1 LNNPP
6 RSLKLLA
13 PILLAPIAFVL
24 SSIFL
29 SYCIEGDQV
38 AYRKLYEALSEA
50 ILSDAVDISVAYT
63 SGAEPLTAIIL
74 WVGAYLG
81 VPKDVYISIINTIFV
96 ISLYLFARK
105 NQVSMSMIFLFLTNF
120 YIIVL
125 ISFAERLK
133 ISYLFLILAGLTV
146 GRIRTF
152 LLFSALLSH
161 FQSIIILFC
170 FGFSYLCGF
179 IKNFFS
185 INDLKKLLIILIL
198 SAGILFLNY
207 DYILIKINAYAGS
220 GDLLEILKLI
230 CLLAIPLYVTSRPYK
245 MAVTIFP
252 LLPSVAIIGGTR
264 INMIA
269 FTIAIYFLI
278 KERRMSH
285 PLVYL
290 LMLYFSLKSLF
301 FIEEVI
307 LTGQGF

>member
-1 LNNPP
+1 M
-6 RSLKLLA
+6 
-13 PILLAPIAFVL
+13 PILLAPIAFLL
-24 SSIFL
+24 SNIFL

-38 AYRKLYEALSEA
+38 AYRKLYEALSEVS
-50 ILSDAVDISVAYT
+50 LSDAVDISITYT

-81 VPKDVYISIINTIFV
+81 IPKDIYISVINTIFV
-96 ISLYLFARK
+96 ISLYVFLRK
-105 NQVSMSMIFLFLTNF
+105 NKVSMPMVFLLLTNF

-133 ISYLFLILAGLTV
+133 ISYLFLILAELTAGKV
-146 GRIRTF
+146 RT
-152 LLFSALLSH
+152 LFIFSSIMSH

-170 FGFSYLCGF
+170 FGFSYLCSR
-179 IKNFFS
+179 ISKFS
-185 INDLKKLLIILIL
+185 LLNELKRSLIVLILLI
-198 SAGILFLNY
+198 GILFLNY
-207 DYILIKINAYAGS
+207 DYIIIKINSYAGS
-220 GDLLEILKLI
+220 GDPLEILKLFF
-230 CLLAIPLYVTSRPYK
+230 LLAIPLYVTSSPYK

-252 LLPSVAIIGGTR
+252 LLPLVAIIGGTR

>member
-1 LNNPP
+1 MV
-6 RSLKLLA
+6 
-13 PILLAPIAFVL
+13 PIFLAPIAFLL
-24 SSIFL
+24 SNVFL

-38 AYRKLYEALSEA
+38 WYRRLYEALSEA
-50 ILSDAVDISVAYT
+50 SLSDAVDISIAYT

-74 WVGAYLG
+74 WLGAYLG
-81 VPKDVYISIINTIFV
+81 IPKDIYISVINTILV
-96 ISLYLFARK
+96 ISLFVFARK
-105 NQVSMSMIFLFLTNF
+105 NQVSMPMVFLLLTNF

-133 ISYLFLILAGLTV
+133 ISYLFLILAGLSV
-146 GRIRTF
+146 GKIRTL

-170 FGFSYLCGF
+170 FSFSYFYGD
-179 IKNFFS
+179 IRNFFLLN
-185 INDLKKLLIILIL
+185 ILKKLSIILIL
-198 SAGILFLNY
+198 SIVILLLNY
-207 DYILIKINAYAGS
+207 DYIIIKMDAYAGF
-220 GDLLEILKLI
+220 GHPLEILKLI
-230 CLLAIPLYVTSRPYK
+230 LLMAIPLYVTRRPYR
-245 MAVTIFP
+245 MAGTVSL
-252 LLPSVAIIGGTR
+252 LLPLVVMIGGTR

-269 FTIAIYFLI
+269 FTIAIFFLV
-278 KERRMSH
+278 KERRMNH